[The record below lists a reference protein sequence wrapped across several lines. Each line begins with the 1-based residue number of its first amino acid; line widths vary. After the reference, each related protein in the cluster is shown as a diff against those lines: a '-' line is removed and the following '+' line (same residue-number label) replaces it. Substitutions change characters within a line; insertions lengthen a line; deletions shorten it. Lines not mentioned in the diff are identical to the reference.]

1 MTESKHTPG
10 PWLYREDKGGG
21 YEVFPYN
28 GGPPEIG
35 EWAEIC
41 TISEY
46 NKDPEADARLVAA
59 APELLEELKRTR
71 DDLTNIKAFCTLDA
85 TREAI
90 SRMIQRI
97 DAAIAKAEGRA

>member
-1 MTESKHTPG
+1 MSSFTPG

-28 GGPPEIG
+28 GGAPEIG

-46 NKDPEADARLVAA
+46 NKDPEADARLIAA
-59 APELLEELKRTR
+59 APEVLEAL
-71 DDLTNIKAFCTLDA
+71 DGLAMAYKAVCDQAGLDYWQHSH
-85 TREAI
+85 
-90 SRMIQRI
+90 SRYQIAL
-97 DAAIAKAEGRA
+97 AAIAKAEGRA